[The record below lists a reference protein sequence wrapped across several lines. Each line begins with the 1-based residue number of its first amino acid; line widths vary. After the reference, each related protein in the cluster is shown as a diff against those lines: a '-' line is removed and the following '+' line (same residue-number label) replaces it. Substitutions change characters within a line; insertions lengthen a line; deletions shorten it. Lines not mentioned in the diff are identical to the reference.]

1 MSRQLEVE
9 HPLRIAGALLRGV
22 DMALQNAD
30 PPATGGQRGSRGAT
44 GQAGAD
50 HHGAAFA
57 DGTAWPGE
65 PGLVGHLHS
74 ARLQAAAQDFALVTV
89 SRHTLHVEASL
100 DQTATHET
108 GAGKGAQGGARCR

>member
-1 MSRQLEVE
+1 
-9 HPLRIAGALLRGV
+9 
-22 DMALQNAD
+22 MAFQNAD

-50 HHGAAFA
+50 HHGTAFA

-65 PGLVGHLHS
+65 PGLVCNLRS
-74 ARLQAAAQDFALVTV
+74 ARLQVTAQDLALVAV
-89 SRHTLHVEASL
+89 SRYTLHVETSL

-108 GAGKGAQGGARCR
+108 GAGKGAQSGARCG